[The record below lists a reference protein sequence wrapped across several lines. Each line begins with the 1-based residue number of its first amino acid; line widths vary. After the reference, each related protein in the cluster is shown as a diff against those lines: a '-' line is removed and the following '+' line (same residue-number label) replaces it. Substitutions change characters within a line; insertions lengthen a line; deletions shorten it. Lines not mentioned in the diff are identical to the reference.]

1 MEKTWEHVSVRWHRS
16 NYQLWANYFMCW
28 NPVVIIGPRA
38 LRQLRHPLLCWVS
51 SRGKGDK
58 YYVYIFAWNWVFIKC
73 FVDIEPR
80 LKLTFIQ
87 LSGLKLLIYLH
98 YYQIT
103 ACPQLT
109 QTIHSLLVTCRRKDS
124 GLQKDAIDIIFL
136 EYARHHTPRFSCI
149 VAAWGCLLNTKSRV
163 LLASEADT
171 SKTVNKLVSLTTV

>member
-1 MEKTWEHVSVRWHRS
+1 MSELLHVLEPCSDHWPQSLKATPPPTIMLSVITRGITGKRWQILCIHFRLELS
-16 NYQLWANYFMCW
+16 FYKVFRWYWAS
-28 NPVVIIGPRA
+28 
-38 LRQLRHPLLCWVS
+38 L
-51 SRGKGDK
+51 K
-58 YYVYIFAWNWVFIKC
+58 
-73 FVDIEPR
+73 VD
-80 LKLTFIQ
+80 IQ

-124 GLQKDAIDIIFL
+124 GLQKDDIDIIFL
-136 EYARHHTPRFSCI
+136 EYARHHTPRFNCI